1 MEEKRAMVNFKK
13 TQRVVA
19 SGVYDATSAES
30 FLSSPEIGTLVREKK
45 KKKRKN
51 SQSYQ
56 FDDLSAEFIL
66 LINSF
71 TVPHCYVIPDI
82 FPPSFS
88 V

>member
-1 MEEKRAMVNFKK
+1 MRYGGLFIFAKSE
-13 TQRVVA
+13 
-19 SGVYDATSAES
+19 
-30 FLSSPEIGTLVREKK
+30 LSSEKK
-45 KKKRKN
+45 KKKRN

-71 TVPHCYVIPDI
+71 TVPRCYVILDI

-88 V
+88 DITSKLIKTVGSISIPSRNQD